1 MEEESDEEFEEEE
14 EELSEEEKAEQER
27 LAKIAQEVEMI
38 ANLLKM
44 TNSVEIELVPWTSN
58 FVEKKTFNWTLTAID
73 EFTLKFD
80 FFFADPL
87 YVS

>member
-1 MEEESDEEFEEEE
+1 MQKKAKEMEEF
-14 EELSEEEKAEQER
+14 
-27 LAKIAQEVEMI
+27 EMI

-58 FVEKKTFNWTLTAID
+58 FLEKKNFNWTLTAID
-73 EFTLKFD
+73 EYTLRFD